1 MPCLLPL
8 LADTYRGPWTVDR
21 SCGVACGYH
30 HQRKKR
36 LFCKLDIM
44 FARLCKQTPNGEHP
58 KKRHSWSSEI
68 DHLAGTEVVV
78 NISGEDLASLAS
90 LKDNSISYK
99 EHGRSLQMVDL
110 VADCPSQ
117 IVTGSSR
124 SPSFSKSFTL
134 LPSSTFVAS
143 ATSMGQRP
151 SALLRPKIS
160 LTWALRGQQQS
171 EPNDAHSDRDLLSCG
186 SKERSSRRSVKCFK
200 EKAAADKENIEN
212 RKSVEKREKKILHRL
227 ERIEKTIG
235 KEPIGERRLDS
246 ILEKHFDKEF
256 IGLRDIKEKEKVKR
270 AISEPSLVSHE
281 SMSTSYGREKQRH
294 RRTKR
299 SYKPRLPSRF
309 GYEIA
314 DLDLF
319 LTKASI
325 ERPANIP
332 VVLSFPSVL
341 YQTQGGIQDEMA
353 LPLGTVV
360 NAIFKNQSWLYVQTP
375 HGQEGYVGYAAC
387 LPLGILPHPTRGPC
401 WEDSTDIFPR
411 PLGMT
416 DTEKLRDTRSEYGAS
431 RERQSSRIRRCTRD
445 AVSACGERS
454 VDRLYLRAA
463 ANARTKG
470 SRHTLLVIRSDYEA
484 GSANALTVSKGDV
497 VALLSDHISDWFW
510 VRSRDG
516 REGFIPAVV
525 AGHGFL

>member
-1 MPCLLPL
+1 
-8 LADTYRGPWTVDR
+8 
-21 SCGVACGYH
+21 
-30 HQRKKR
+30 
-36 LFCKLDIM
+36 
-44 FARLCKQTPNGEHP
+44 
-58 KKRHSWSSEI
+58 
-68 DHLAGTEVVV
+68 
-78 NISGEDLASLAS
+78 
-90 LKDNSISYK
+90 
-99 EHGRSLQMVDL
+99 
-110 VADCPSQ
+110 
-117 IVTGSSR
+117 
-124 SPSFSKSFTL
+124 
-134 LPSSTFVAS
+134 
-143 ATSMGQRP
+143 
-151 SALLRPKIS
+151 
-160 LTWALRGQQQS
+160 
-171 EPNDAHSDRDLLSCG
+171 
-186 SKERSSRRSVKCFK
+186 
-200 EKAAADKENIEN
+200 
-212 RKSVEKREKKILHRL
+212 
-227 ERIEKTIG
+227 
-235 KEPIGERRLDS
+235 
-246 ILEKHFDKEF
+246 
-256 IGLRDIKEKEKVKR
+256 
-270 AISEPSLVSHE
+270 
-281 SMSTSYGREKQRH
+281 MSTPSGREKHRH

-314 DLDLF
+314 DLDAF

-360 NAIFKNQSWLYVQTP
+360 NAIFKNQAWLYVQTP

-411 PLGMT
+411 PLGNMT
-416 DTEKLRDTRSEYGAS
+416 DTEKLRDTRSECGAS
-431 RERQSSRIRRCTRD
+431 RGRSGRVRRCTRD
-445 AVSACGERS
+445 ALSACGERS

-484 GSANALTVSKGDV
+484 GSANALTVFKGDV